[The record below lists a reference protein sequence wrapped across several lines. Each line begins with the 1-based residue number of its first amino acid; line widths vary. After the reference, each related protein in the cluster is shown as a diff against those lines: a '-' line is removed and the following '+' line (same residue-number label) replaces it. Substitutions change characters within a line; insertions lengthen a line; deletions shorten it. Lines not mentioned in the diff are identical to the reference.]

1 MGRVLEHHAKELL
14 AHWGVPVPRGRA
26 VATSRAAANVAVGFG
41 GRAVVK
47 ALVPVGR
54 RGKAGAVRLA
64 GSSAEARAEAAALLR
79 SYVGDYPVRHVL
91 VEEPVPIARELYL
104 SVALDREARRPR
116 LLVSARGGVEVEEIA
131 HRTPEALASTTFD
144 PLQGLPE
151 YRARELWKAAGV
163 GGRVL
168 PRLGELTALLARA
181 FSGLDAYLL
190 EVNPLA
196 VTTTGELVAVGAV
209 LAVDDAAL
217 FRHPEL
223 AGKVLVASEKVWR
236 PLTAREEAVNALN
249 AAEPYRGSA
258 RYLELSGG
266 DIGFLCG
273 GGGASLV
280 LFDAVVRAG
289 GQPANY
295 AEVGGNPTQSK
306 VAGLARLVLGKPGVH
321 GLFVAHN
328 ITNNTQVDVVARGVI
343 QALDASG
350 ISARDFPVVAR
361 EVGLHD
367 AEGRAVFEAAGARY
381 LGEESTLGDAAR
393 VMVAAMHERYG
404 GESG

>member
-26 VATSRAAANVAVGFG
+26 VATSRAAGNVAVGFG

-64 GSSAEARAEAAALLR
+64 GSGVEARAEAAALLR
-79 SYVGDYPVRHVL
+79 TYVRDYPVRQVL
-91 VEEPVPIARELYL
+91 VEEPVAIARELYL
-104 SVALDREARRPR
+104 SLTLDREARRPR
-116 LLVSARGGVEVEEIA
+116 LLLSARGGVEIEEIT
-131 HRTPEALASTTFD
+131 RRSPRALVSATFD
-144 PLQGLPE
+144 PLPGLAE

-163 GGRVL
+163 GGRIL
-168 PRLGELTALLARA
+168 PRLGQLTALLARA
-181 FSGLDAYLL
+181 FTGLDAYLL
-190 EVNPLA
+190 EINPLA
-196 VTTTGELVAVGAV
+196 ETTAGDLVAVGAV

-223 AGKVLVASEKVWR
+223 EGKVLVASEKVWR

-258 RYLELSGG
+258 RYLELDGG

-280 LFDAVVRAG
+280 LFDALVGAG

-295 AEVGGNPTQSK
+295 AEFGGNPTEAK
-306 VAGLARLVLGKPGVH
+306 VAGLARVVLGKPGVD

-328 ITNNTQVDVVARGVI
+328 ITNNTQVDVVARGVV
-343 QALDASG
+343 QALDAAG
-350 ISARDFPVVAR
+350 KSAREFPVVAR

-367 AEGRAVFEAAGARY
+367 AEGRAIFAAAGVRY

-393 VMVAAMHERYG
+393 AMVAAMRERYG
-404 GESG
+404 GEPG